1 MMHREKYSFE
11 MSHDFTF
18 ELLTFILLTFKFYS
32 IMNAFR
38 NQVSLIGNLGRM
50 PEVKTFEPKFILE
63 AKILSLRNIKLT
75 FSLVHSK

>member
-1 MMHREKYSFE
+1 MIHREKYSFE
-11 MSHDFTF
+11 MSLDFTF
-18 ELLTFILLTFKFYS
+18 ELLTFKFYS